1 MSISQD
7 EANEMYARFLIARNG
22 ITAEKIAKE
31 KAKALQQQG
40 DLNGH
45 KVWNAVADRID
56 RLQRANKFPVGTR
69 ALVKRIN
76 RQLRSQHKLLRAT
89 RPQHRSF
96 VGSHY
101 VWDYRRNA
109 IVEQHVDIEAYAR
122 ALGVLADCECLAR
135 PSLQKAA
142 RPKQQGRAAE
152 GVAARLVVTEV
163 AP

>member
-1 MSISQD
+1 MWTSQD

-22 ITAEKIAKE
+22 IAAEKIARE
-31 KAKALQQQG
+31 KAKSLQQQD

-45 KVWNAVADRID
+45 KVWNAVADVID

-76 RQLRSQHKLLRAT
+76 RQLRSQHKLLKVT
-89 RPQHRSF
+89 RPQF

-101 VWDYRRNA
+101 VWDYRRNV
-109 IVEQHVDIEAYAR
+109 IVEQQVDIEAYAR

-142 RPKQQGRAAE
+142 RPKEQGRAAE
-152 GVAARLVVTEV
+152 GVATRLVVTEV